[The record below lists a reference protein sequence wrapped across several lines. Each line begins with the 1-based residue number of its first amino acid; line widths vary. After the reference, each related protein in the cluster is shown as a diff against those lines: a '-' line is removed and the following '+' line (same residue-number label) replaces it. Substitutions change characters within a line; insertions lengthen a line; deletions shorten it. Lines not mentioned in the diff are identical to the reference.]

1 MIIMERDPTSPR
13 EGYSTKSYIWALEEG
28 LIPNYE
34 GGLFSSKITP
44 ESIPPGQHK
53 HGSSRTI
60 SGYKDHPAHSPD
72 LNPIEHVWK
81 AMKAILHLKYP
92 DLHLLKDNEADIA
105 VVKAALKDAW
115 AAVPQSLIDRPS
127 RFYAPPYEGS
137 AEGQG
142 WYTKY

>member
-13 EGYSTKSYIWALEEG
+13 GGYSTKSYIWALEEG

-34 GGLFSSKITP
+34 GGRFFLQDNARIHT
-44 ESIPPGQHK
+44 
-53 HGSSRTI
+53 SRAAQAWFLENNI
-60 SGYKDHPAHSPD
+60 WVQDHPAHSPD

-81 AMKAILHLKYP
+81 AMKAILHRKYP

-115 AAVPQSLIDRPS
+115 AAIPS
-127 RFYAPPYEGS
+127 EPY
-137 AEGQG
+137 
-142 WYTKY
+142 